1 MGRLA
6 SLDALVEKDLQGSSP
21 VLVYGDLAEVLLDRI
36 EDLLYLSLRTLLE
49 EHLAQEV
56 GLRMHHQLVEGRILE
71 Q

>member
-1 MGRLA
+1 M
-6 SLDALVEKDLQGSSP
+6 
-21 VLVYGDLAEVLLDRI
+21 LVYGDLAEVLLDRI